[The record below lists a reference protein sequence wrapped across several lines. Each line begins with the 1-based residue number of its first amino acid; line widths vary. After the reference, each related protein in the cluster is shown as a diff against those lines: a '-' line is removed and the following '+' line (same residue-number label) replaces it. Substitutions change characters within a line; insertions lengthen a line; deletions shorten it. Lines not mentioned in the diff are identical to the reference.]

1 MMKDQEQ
8 KLLELL
14 LERERRRVS
23 GAKTYTAEE
32 MEQLTAEL
40 LHKGHN

>member
-8 KLLELL
+8 KLLDLL
-14 LERERRRVS
+14 LEREYRRVS

-32 MEQLTAEL
+32 MRSDAEAVL
-40 LHKGHN
+40 RES